1 MRWQLLRWGEGAR
14 GGEGA
19 PCPPPKVHDL
29 PLVTIYAALAMNLT
43 LGLKTSIPIFRD
55 ETPETLR
62 HQTPCPRSHS

>member
-1 MRWQLLRWGEGAR
+1 MGGGGAS
-14 GGEGA
+14 GGGG
-19 PCPPPKVHDL
+19 PVSPPTKVHAL

-62 HQTPCPRSHS
+62 HQTTCPRSHS